1 MCGGAGTRLAS
12 AREKPLVRVCGRS
25 MVDRILAA
33 LSGSARVDA
42 VFAVTS
48 PQAAATAAHVD
59 VPTIETPGEG
69 YVADL
74 DAALADDRVA
84 PPVATVAADLP
95 LVTAAHL
102 DRVLPSDPTA
112 SVTVSV
118 PTATKRAL
126 GCSVEAEWRHEGRP
140 VSPTGC
146 NVVAPGSS
154 ERLTVARAPPLA
166 VNVNRRSDL
175 RVARGLCL
183 AVGDPAAPS
192 EHAE

>member
-1 MCGGAGTRLAS
+1 MCGGAGSRLEVE
-12 AREKPLVRVCGRS
+12 REKPLVRVCGRP
-25 MVDRILAA
+25 MVDRALDALA
-33 LSGSARVDA
+33 GSARVDT
-42 VFAVTS
+42 VYAVTS
-48 PQAAATAAHVD
+48 PEAPATATHVD

-74 DAALADDRVA
+74 DAALATDRVA

-102 DRVLPSDPTA
+102 DSVLPADPTA
-112 SVTVSV
+112 SLTVTV

-126 GCSVEAEWRHEGRP
+126 GCSVEAEFHHDGRA

-166 VNVNRRSDL
+166 VNVNRRRDL
-175 RVARGLCL
+175 RVARGLCR